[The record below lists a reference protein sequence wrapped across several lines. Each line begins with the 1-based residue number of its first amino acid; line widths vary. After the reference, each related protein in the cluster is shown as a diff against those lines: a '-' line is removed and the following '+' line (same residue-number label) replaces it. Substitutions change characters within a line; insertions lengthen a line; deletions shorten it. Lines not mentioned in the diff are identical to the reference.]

1 MNSRQKGSVA
11 EREVAK
17 LIEKWWS
24 QIEMTAKFVR
34 TPLSGGWGTPQI
46 RSDFRASGDLMTNS
60 FAFPWTVEIKRR
72 EGWLMK
78 NVLRA
83 AKSPVWFW
91 WAQTIR
97 AAEETGAQPML
108 WFRKN
113 SEPWYIMLPY
123 ATMTGRLQC
132 SHSRVY
138 TPEDGIDVV
147 VLQADEFLKF
157 DPVFF
162 ATKK

>member
-1 MNSRQKGSVA
+1 MKNSRQKGSVA

-17 LIEKWWS
+17 LIENWWS
-24 QIEMTAKFVR
+24 QVELAKFVR

-60 FAFPWTVEIKRR
+60 FSFPWCVEIKRR
-72 EGWLMK
+72 ETWTLS
-78 NVLRA
+78 NVLA
-83 AKSPVWFW
+83 GAKSPVWGW
-91 WAQTIR
+91 WDQTIR
-97 AAEETGAQPML
+97 AADEAVAQPML

-113 SEPWYIMLPY
+113 GEPWYIMVPY

-138 TPEDGIDVV
+138 KPEDGIDVSV
-147 VLQADEFLKF
+147 IRAEEFLRF
-157 DPVFF
+157 NPVLF